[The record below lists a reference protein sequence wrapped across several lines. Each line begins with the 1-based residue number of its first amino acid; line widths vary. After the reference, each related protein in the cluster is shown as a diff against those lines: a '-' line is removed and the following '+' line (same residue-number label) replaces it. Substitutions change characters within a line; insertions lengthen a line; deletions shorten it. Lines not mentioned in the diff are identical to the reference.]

1 MSLLRKKSWWQIIRR
16 SPLAIIIMA
25 GIAVAFS
32 FAVYDRYVVERE
44 MAMRRER
51 SESELRRE
59 NDRLAKLSQEVERL
73 NSDQGI
79 EAEIR
84 KNFDVAKEGETVV
97 ILVDN
102 DDRAIEPIPP
112 PAPKGSLWSRFWS
125 AVLPW

>member
-16 SPLAIIIMA
+16 SPLAIIIML
-25 GIAVAFS
+25 GIAVAFA

-51 SESELRRE
+51 SEMELRRE

-97 ILVDN
+97 ILVD
-102 DDRAIEPIPP
+102 DDERDIEPIPP
-112 PAPKGSLWSRFWS
+112 PPPKGSLWSRFWS

>member
-16 SPLAIIIMA
+16 SPLAIIIML
-25 GIAVAFS
+25 GIAVAFA

-59 NDRLAKLSQEVERL
+59 NDRLAELSQEVERL

-97 ILVDN
+97 ILVDD
-102 DDRAIEPIPP
+102 DDRDIEPIPP
-112 PAPKGSLWSRFWS
+112 PPPKGSLWSRFWS